1 MPQFDLVNRS
11 LIAVRRNY
19 PSLNNQL
26 LNFDYFLDPINIEN
40 QLQNENEVENEDNLD
55 DLETDNDVSY
65 ILL

>member
-1 MPQFDLVNRS
+1 M
-11 LIAVRRNY
+11 VRRNY

-40 QLQNENEVENEDNLD
+40 QLQNENEVENDDNLD

>member
-1 MPQFDLVNRS
+1 M
-11 LIAVRRNY
+11 ARRNY

-26 LNFDYFLDPINIEN
+26 LSFDYFLDPINIEN